1 MKLLPT
7 IEICDKFCCNMAEKL
22 EDKTIITV
30 SSFNVILLLW
40 TKLSI
45 MIFDLMIKNL
55 YTFNVL
61 HLQIYYASLLVE

>member
-1 MKLLPT
+1 
-7 IEICDKFCCNMAEKL
+7 MAEKL
-22 EDKTIITV
+22 EDKTKITV
-30 SSFNVILLLW
+30 SSFNLILLLY

-45 MIFDLMIKNL
+45 MILALMIKNM